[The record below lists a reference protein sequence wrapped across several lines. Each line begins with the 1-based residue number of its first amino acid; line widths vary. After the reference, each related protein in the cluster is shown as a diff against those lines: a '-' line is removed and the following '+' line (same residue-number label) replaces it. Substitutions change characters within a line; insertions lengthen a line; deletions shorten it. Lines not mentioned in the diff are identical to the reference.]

1 MAHTFSKTDLNLW
14 MAFLGE
20 AKANRLY
27 TAYAL
32 KALEEGKPEV
42 AQVFLEA
49 AGAETAHA
57 ISHLRTLKAIGTT
70 EENLRRVLKEEAREI
85 ASMYPRM
92 IREAQEEGRQDAVAT
107 FTLAWE
113 REQHHLRIFQEA
125 AQRLGLKDL
134 EPEGPPP
141 SLMEVRPWRLSLPAR
156 LMERARQE
164 LRGEKERIAALT
176 RIREVVFGVQDGLI
190 STVALLAGVFGALTE
205 RYPVIVAG
213 MASALAG
220 TFSMAMGSY
229 LGSKAEKEVLEAE
242 IAKER
247 EELERSPAEEMA
259 ELVEMYRA
267 EGFTFEQAVERAQRL
282 AQDKP
287 AMLRTMLEKELGISP
302 ELTQEASPFKDALA
316 MGFSY
321 ILAAVIPLTPYFI
334 LTGLPALAMSLGVTG
349 LALFAIGAGKT
360 RWTRRNPFWS
370 GLEVFLLGTLSGL
383 LGYGLGTLL
392 PRFLGA
398 PPALG

>member
-1 MAHTFSKTDLNLW
+1 MEQGVSRTDLNLW
-14 MAFLGE
+14 MAFMGE

-57 ISHLRTLKAIGTT
+57 ISHLRTLGAIGTT
-70 EENLRRVLKEEAREI
+70 EENLRRVLQDEAREI
-85 ASMYPRM
+85 ATMYPRM

-113 REQHHLRIFQEA
+113 REQQHLHIFQEA
-125 AQRLGLKDL
+125 ARRMGLKDL
-134 EPEGPPP
+134 EPQGPPP
-141 SLMEVRPWRLSLPAR
+141 ALMEVRPWRLALPAR
-156 LMERARQE
+156 LLERARQE
-164 LRGEKERIAALT
+164 VRGERERIASLT

-190 STVALLAGVFGALTE
+190 STVALLAGVFGALTQ
-205 RYPVIVAG
+205 RHIVIIAG

-229 LGSKAEKEVLEAE
+229 LGSKAEKEVLQAE
-242 IAKER
+242 IAR
-247 EELERSPAEEMA
+247 EQEEIERSPAEEMA
-259 ELVEMYRA
+259 ELVELYRA
-267 EGFTFEQAVERAQRL
+267 EGLTYEEAVARAQRT
-282 AQDKP
+282 AQDKQ
-287 AMLRTMLEKELGISP
+287 AWLRTMLDKELGISP
-302 ELTQEASPFKDALA
+302 EIAQASPFKDALA

-321 ILAAVIPLTPYFI
+321 ILAAVVPLFPYFF
-334 LTGLPALAMSLGVTG
+334 LMGLPALAASLGVTG

-360 RWTRRNPFWS
+360 RWTRRNPLLS

-383 LGYGLGTLL
+383 LGYGLGTVL
-392 PRFLGA
+392 PGLLGA
-398 PPALG
+398 PATGG

>member
-1 MAHTFSKTDLNLW
+1 MGKPPSRTDLNLW
-14 MAFLGE
+14 MAFVGE

-57 ISHLRTLKAIGTT
+57 ISHLRTLGAIGTT
-70 EENLRRVLKEEAREI
+70 EENLRRVLQDEAREI
-85 ASMYPRM
+85 STMYPRM
-92 IREAQEEGRQDAVAT
+92 IREAQEEGREDAVAT

-125 AQRLGLKDL
+125 ARRLGLKDL
-134 EPEGPPP
+134 EPASPPP
-141 SLMEVRPWRLSLPAR
+141 AVLEVRPWRWALPAG
-156 LMERARQE
+156 LLERARREVQ
-164 LRGEKERIAALT
+164 GEKERVSALT

-213 MASALAG
+213 LSSALAG

-229 LGSKAEKEVLEAE
+229 LGSRAEKEVLQAE
-242 IAKER
+242 MAREQEEIER
-247 EELERSPAEEMA
+247 NPTEEMA
-259 ELVEMYRA
+259 ELIELYRA
-267 EGFTFEQAVERAQRL
+267 EGMSYEEAVAHAQRI
-282 AQDKP
+282 AQDKGRW
-287 AMLRTMLEKELGISP
+287 LGTMMERELGITP
-302 ELTQEASPFKDALA
+302 EMAEASPLKDALA
-316 MGFSY
+316 MGISY
-321 ILAAVIPLTPYFI
+321 TLAAVVPLTPYFF
-334 LTGLPALAMSLGVTG
+334 LTGLPALATSLAATG
-349 LALFAIGAGKT
+349 FALFAIGAGKT
-360 RWTRRNPFWS
+360 RWTRRNPILS
-370 GLEVFLLGTLSGL
+370 GLEVFLLGTFSGL
-383 LGYGLGTLL
+383 VGYALGTLL
-392 PRFLGA
+392 PRILGA

>member
-1 MAHTFSKTDLNLW
+1 MERAVSRTDLNLW
-14 MAFLGE
+14 MAFMGE

-57 ISHLRTLKAIGTT
+57 ISHLRTVGAIGTT
-70 EENLRRVLKEEAREI
+70 EENLRRVLQDEAREI
-85 ASMYPRM
+85 ATMYPRM

-134 EPEGPPP
+134 EPIGPPP
-141 SLMEVRPWRLSLPAR
+141 AAAEVRPWRWSLPAR
-156 LMERARQE
+156 LLERARQE
-164 LRGEKERIAALT
+164 VQGEKERIAALT

-205 RYPVIVAG
+205 RYIVIIAG

-220 TFSMAMGSY
+220 MFSMAMGSY
-229 LGSKAEKEVLEAE
+229 LGSKAEKEVLQAE
-242 IAKER
+242 IAREQ
-247 EELERSPAEEMA
+247 EELEHSPAEEMA
-259 ELVEMYRA
+259 ELVELYRA
-267 EGFTFEQAVERAQRL
+267 EGLTYEQALAQAQRV
-282 AQDKP
+282 AQDKRVW
-287 AMLRTMLEKELGISP
+287 LRTMLEKELGISP
-302 ELTQEASPFKDALA
+302 EIAQASPFKDALA

-321 ILAAVIPLTPYFI
+321 ILAAIVPLFPYFFMR
-334 LTGLPALAMSLGVTG
+334 GLPALATSLGATG
-349 LALFAIGAGKT
+349 LALFLIGAGKT
-360 RWTRRNPFWS
+360 RWTRRNPVLS

-383 LGYGLGTLL
+383 LGYGLGTVL
-392 PRFLGA
+392 PSLLGA
-398 PPALG
+398 PATGG